1 MVGSRFI
8 CKKTQ
13 SSNGYWTEGQLVWQD
28 QNKEE
33 SGGEMNMSGEAWVQ
47 GEDCGYGGV
56 YNNSLLTGGFLQKL
70 TSVACSLC
78 K

>member
-1 MVGSRFI
+1 M
-8 CKKTQ
+8 
-13 SSNGYWTEGQLVWQD
+13 
-28 QNKEE
+28 
-33 SGGEMNMSGEAWVQ
+33 GEVWVQ
-47 GEDCGYGGV
+47 GEHCSYGGV